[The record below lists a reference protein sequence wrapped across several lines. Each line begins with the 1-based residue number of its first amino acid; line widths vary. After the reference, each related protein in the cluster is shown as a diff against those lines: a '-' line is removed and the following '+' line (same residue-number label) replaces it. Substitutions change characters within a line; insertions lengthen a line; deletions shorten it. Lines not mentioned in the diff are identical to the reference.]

1 MDKNQIQLED
11 DLTKLKGQ
19 IKSAPKHT
27 FNIAQQYRIRAEQI
41 LFVDGEIKALLIMA
55 QCCWCLMDYRQGL
68 KLVKD
73 AYSKQTQLET
83 DDHLPEILHL
93 FALQYWGQAKY
104 YSAQQYWI
112 NA

>member
-1 MDKNQIQLED
+1 LDKNQIQLED

-93 FALQYWGQAKY
+93 FCSPILGPSKVLFRATILD
-104 YSAQQYWI
+104 
-112 NA
+112 

>member
-1 MDKNQIQLED
+1 
-11 DLTKLKGQ
+11 
-19 IKSAPKHT
+19 
-27 FNIAQQYRIRAEQI
+27 
-41 LFVDGEIKALLIMA
+41 MA

-93 FALQYWGQAKY
+93 FALQYWGGQAKY

-112 NA
+112 NALEQSASLMILKFKSNL